1 MFVKTP
7 DACRNGLA
15 GTSARATRDGNM
27 ADTKRQSVRPQ
38 TPMSEMAVTAEAP
51 PAPAADEAPYAIRP
65 ITVDEY
71 HRMLEAGI
79 LYEREPVELL
89 DGQLIA
95 MPPEGPGHGSSVTG
109 LNETL
114 VLRFA
119 GRAYVRPGN
128 ALRLSDVSEPQ
139 PDFAVVRLREDGYR
153 DALPVPDD
161 VLLLVEISDSTLRY
175 DRGRKLRAYAR
186 AGIPEYWI
194 VDLVHGHVD
203 VFTEPNDE
211 GYAGHRIARRDETLA
226 PRAFPEDAIAV
237 SSFLP

>member
-1 MFVKTP
+1 
-7 DACRNGLA
+7 
-15 GTSARATRDGNM
+15 M

-71 HRMLEAGI
+71 HRMLEVGI

-95 MPPEGPGHGSSVTG
+95 MPPEGPGHSGVVSM
-109 LNETL
+109 LNEAL
-114 VLRFA
+114 VRTFA
-119 GRAYVRPGN
+119 GRATIRPGN
-128 ALRLSDVSEPQ
+128 PVTLGRISEPQ
-139 PDFAVVRLREDGYR
+139 PDFALVRRKSERYLDEH
-153 DALPVPDD
+153 PHPSD
-161 VLLLVEISDSTLRY
+161 VFLVVEISVSTLRY
-175 DRGRKLRAYAR
+175 DRGRKLLAYAR
-186 AGIPEYWI
+186 AGITEYWI

-211 GYAGHRIARRDETLA
+211 GYAGHRIAKRDETLA
-226 PRAFPEDAIAV
+226 PRAFPEDSIAV

>member
-1 MFVKTP
+1 LPVT
-7 DACRNGLA
+7 DSA
-15 GTSARATRDGNM
+15 GTSPKKARDGNL

-38 TPMSEMAVTAEAP
+38 T
-51 PAPAADEAPYAIRP
+51 DEAPYAIRP

-71 HRMLEAGI
+71 HRMLEVGI

-128 ALRLSDVSEPQ
+128 ALRLSDISEPQ
-139 PDFAVVRLREDGYR
+139 PDFALVRPREGRYR
-153 DALPVPDD
+153 GALPVPKD

-175 DRGRKLRAYAR
+175 DRGRKLLAYAR

-203 VFTEPNDE
+203 VFTEPNNE
-211 GYAGHRIARRDETLA
+211 GYAGHRVAKRDEKIA
-226 PRAFPEDAIAV
+226 PRAFPQDLIAV